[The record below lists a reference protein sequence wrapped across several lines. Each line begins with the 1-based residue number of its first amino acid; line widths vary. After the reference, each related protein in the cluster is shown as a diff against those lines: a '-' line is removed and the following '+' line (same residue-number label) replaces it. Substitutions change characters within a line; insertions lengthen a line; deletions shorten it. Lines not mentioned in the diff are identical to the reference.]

1 VANGSRRACHL
12 GTGPALWLFHDLKR
26 TARVLVVD
34 DNPTNRKLVISGLRD
49 MGVEGDEACNGY
61 EALAACHRMYYD
73 LILMD

>member
-1 VANGSRRACHL
+1 
-12 GTGPALWLFHDLKR
+12 
-26 TARVLVVD
+26 VD